1 MTMVEELQFSQAK
14 ERLSEVMDEVV
25 HRDRLKA
32 VRGERGEPWK
42 QSSDCVSSSGSRM
55 VD

>member
-32 VRGERGEPWK
+32 VRGEPWK